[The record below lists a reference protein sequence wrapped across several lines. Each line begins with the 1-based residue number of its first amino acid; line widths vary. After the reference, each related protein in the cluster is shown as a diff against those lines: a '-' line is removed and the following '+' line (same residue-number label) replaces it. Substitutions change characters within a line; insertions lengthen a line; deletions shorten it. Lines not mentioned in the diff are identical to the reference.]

1 MQRILKADKKKNT
14 KSWIIQL
21 TNVNTTSQQLSIG
34 ERYSLDKVFHQLQ
47 AKILQARWIM
57 TLAVKAHPVESCN
70 QKARFLRQ

>member
-1 MQRILKADKKKNT
+1 MEKVTTRCLH
-14 KSWIIQL
+14 L
-21 TNVNTTSQQLSIG
+21 TMSLVLDFMVYTTSQQLSIG

-70 QKARFLRQ
+70 QKVRFLRQ